1 MIAELAAF
9 NAAFATVKATI
20 NAGRD
25 IMSCANSI
33 GDMIGAEEQIKA
45 RGDRKKSSIWSQL
58 AGKDTNDF
66 EEFMALEQ
74 IREQRK
80 DLIQALQLYGRPGL
94 KDDFVRFE
102 AEARKKRRAQAVAA
116 EKKKQKIL
124 EWTVGIVA
132 VLVGLVGLA
141 IALWLIGK
149 GQGKW

>member
-33 GDMIGAEEQIKA
+33 GDMIGAEEQLRA
-45 RGDRKKSSIWSQL
+45 RGDRKKNSMWSKL

-66 EEFMALEQ
+66 EEFMAIEKM
-74 IREQRK
+74 RNQRK
-80 DLIQALQLYGRPGL
+80 ELISALQLYGRPGL
-94 KDDFVRFE
+94 KDDFIKFE
-102 AEARKKRRAQAVAA
+102 VEARKKRRAQAIAA
-116 EKKKQKIL
+116 EKQKQTIIEWAVGGVIVIL
-124 EWTVGIVA
+124 GIA
-132 VLVGLVGLA
+132 GMA
-141 IALWLIGK
+141 FTLWFVGK